1 MKSSVETKVAAA
13 IAVSFVAL
21 TVGVVAQENNQGETH
36 QPGQEKSIAPR
47 ELSNAIRPGL
57 DGSFSGRKSGHEASI
72 KSSDGAS
79 QRIVATEV
87 AQSDHLH
94 DD

>member
-21 TVGVVAQENNQGETH
+21 TFGVVAQESSQGGTH
-36 QPGQEKSIAPR
+36 QASRKNSIFPQ
-47 ELSNAIRPGL
+47 ELSNASRPGPDNPL
-57 DGSFSGRKSGHEASI
+57 SKRKKAAIEIPDGP
-72 KSSDGAS
+72 S

-87 AQSDHLH
+87 PQSAHSNDE
-94 DD
+94 